1 MQGDYNPCCDDHI
14 HIVNADNNELDKLS
28 ADIARKLYKF
38 KQMPPGIGR
47 KLTLQYALTLWEG
60 VLKGYGYNVEDLQ
73 YDSPDQNMLLNL
85 QSNVYA
91 FAGAKTWH
99 QMQHLT
105 KALIDPETNKIRSF
119 REFKIEADKINK
131 WYSKTA
137 LNAEYNT
144 AIAGAQM
151 ASKWVEIQEQG
162 DPMLEF
168 DAVMD
173 GQTTDLCRSLNGV
186 TLPSSDPFWQQYYP
200 PNHFACRSTVRITY
214 GRTPT
219 DRSTIVYPDKMPDMF
234 KTNLAQT
241 GVIFPPNHSYWLNI
255 PKEVLEKALKL
266 QPKHH
271 QFITIR
277 EFDNGGKIKISTLH
291 DIGNSS
297 DFNKVMKI
305 AEYWADQGDD
315 IEVLPKITIE
325 DEKNYK
331 KVYGHLIGT
340 DYEKKSQDIR
350 RNGVHYEHE
359 GHEAWSNPKKWA
371 SRMISKG
378 ADQSSRIIIDETND
392 TDNALR
398 RKIFSI
404 QNQIEKPKNIEE
416 VWVLTKSGKLRLI
429 YKKA

>member
-1 MQGDYNPCCDDHI
+1 VTWI
-14 HIVNADNNELDKLS
+14 
-28 ADIARKLYKF
+28 
-38 KQMPPGIGR
+38 KQF
-47 KLTLQYALTLWEG
+47 TT
-60 VLKGYGYNVEDLQ
+60 
-73 YDSPDQNMLLNL
+73 
-85 QSNVYA
+85 A

-105 KALIDPETNKIRSF
+105 KALIDPETSKIRSF

-200 PNHFACRSTVRITY
+200 PNHFACRSTVRISY

-241 GVIFPPNHSYWLNI
+241 GVIFPPNHSYWNGV
-255 PKEVLEKALKL
+255 PKDVVIDALKNLPYDSQFSVLEKYGNGNVRIHPLVNRNDNDYETVYRIAKEKALLGHKIDIL
-266 QPKHH
+266 PTH
-271 QFITIR
+271 Q
-277 EFDNGGKIKISTLH
+277 
-291 DIGNSS
+291 
-297 DFNKVMKI
+297 
-305 AEYWADQGDD
+305 YDD
-315 IEVLPKITIE
+315 IVRDILFHDAKKGKSIDLRIDGILWEVERSTNSLNINNLKHAVGAGSHQCDNVIVALSQQV
-325 DEKNYK
+325 D
-331 KVYGHLIGT
+331 GHTL
-340 DYEKKSQDIR
+340 
-350 RNGVHYEHE
+350 
-359 GHEAWSNPKKWA
+359 
-371 SRMISKG
+371 SRISKG
-378 ADQSSRIIIDETND
+378 RFIDHKYLKIIEYQYGENFVTHNREDF
-392 TDNALR
+392 L
-398 RKIFSI
+398 K
-404 QNQIEKPKNIEE
+404 
-416 VWVLTKSGKLRLI
+416 
-429 YKKA
+429 

>member
-1 MQGDYNPCCDDHI
+1 MAMMQYEYASCCNHHT
-14 HIVNADNNELDKLS
+14 HIVNADNDELDKLS
-28 ADIARKLYKF
+28 TDIARKLYKF

-47 KLTLQYALTLWEG
+47 KLTLQYAMTLWEG
-60 VLKGYGYNVEDLQ
+60 VVKGYGYNVEDLQ

-105 KALIDPETNKIRSF
+105 KALIDPETSKIRSF

-200 PNHFACRSTVRITY
+200 PNHFACRSTVRISY

-219 DRSTIVYPDKMPDMF
+219 NRSTIVYPDKMPDMF

-241 GVIFPPNHSYWLNI
+241 GVIFPPNHS
-255 PKEVLEKALKL
+255 A
-266 QPKHH
+266 
-271 QFITIR
+271 
-277 EFDNGGKIKISTLH
+277 GISPRFVP
-291 DIGNSS
+291 G
-297 DFNKVMKI
+297 
-305 AEYWADQGDD
+305 W
-315 IEVLPKITIE
+315 
-325 DEKNYK
+325 
-331 KVYGHLIGT
+331 
-340 DYEKKSQDIR
+340 
-350 RNGVHYEHE
+350 
-359 GHEAWSNPKKWA
+359 
-371 SRMISKG
+371 
-378 ADQSSRIIIDETND
+378 
-392 TDNALR
+392 
-398 RKIFSI
+398 
-404 QNQIEKPKNIEE
+404 
-416 VWVLTKSGKLRLI
+416 
-429 YKKA
+429 